1 MDAHGLALGIKLRD
15 EFEILPKVETMD
27 RFAYV
32 LDNGKISYGM
42 LQAQNAKI
50 CPGFDQVYEKI
61 EKSIPKSR
69 YLGYDANLQRFST
82 DITRYINT
90 QKYSRL
96 ICLLLT
102 CQRFGDFFFIW
113 AGLAVFFSSDK
124 I

>member
-1 MDAHGLALGIKLRD
+1 MDAHGLVLGIKLRD

-42 LQAQNAKI
+42 LQAQNGMI

-69 YLGYDANLQRFST
+69 YLGYDANLQKFST
-82 DITRYINT
+82 DISRYI
-90 QKYSRL
+90 
-96 ICLLLT
+96 LLY
-102 CQRFGDFFFIW
+102 GPE
-113 AGLAVFFSSDK
+113 
-124 I
+124 